1 MEKTDTIICQKKK
14 NKDKKNIKKIIAR
27 LKCLNITMNKIVF

>member
-14 NKDKKNIKKIIAR
+14 NKDKKNIIAR